1 MARGAT
7 IKAETET
14 PRSVFLI
21 LVISSIK
28 LSIRVKIF
36 ALDVS
41 VRLFELSF
49 LLMIVSLL
57 SFPSD
62 LQLCSTKR
70 GITRQCYNDV
80 YR

>member
-21 LVISSIK
+21 LVISSI
-28 LSIRVKIF
+28 VKIF

-49 LLMIVSLL
+49 SLMIVSLL

-62 LQLCSTKR
+62 LQL
-70 GITRQCYNDV
+70 
-80 YR
+80 